1 MTTSPT
7 PRAQFWH
14 QVLEDWKRS
23 GLSIT
28 EFCRQ
33 RNLKTVTFH
42 RWKSLFQKANPP
54 ASSTTTFLPITL
66 VPETLVEIALPN
78 GIVLK
83 LPLAADPTLISQ
95 FLKAVTP

>member
-7 PRAQFWH
+7 TRAQFWRE
-14 QVLEDWKRS
+14 VLEDWKRS

-42 RWKSLFQKANPP
+42 RWKTRLQSTDTTM
-54 ASSTTTFLPITL
+54 SSKTTFLPITL
-66 VPETLVEIALPN
+66 MPETSVEIALPN

-83 LPLAADPTLISQ
+83 LPLAADPILITQ
-95 FLKAVTP
+95 FQKAVTP